1 MRFGHNG
8 ADGKERSHS
17 SSDGGTF
24 RSRPAPIAFQHPQ
37 TAQLLQSPGEAG
49 FSAENSSHVQHYGH
63 HISDW
68 SNYPDQAITSSGQ
81 FNHWDDSFIHTAVA
95 AGSRFSDIKAV
106 RFQHREDIT
115 PDILQDYAQRTG
127 AIWTEEDDKLLLG
140 LMVNQNE
147 SPAVLAD
154 LKETWLPWRNVDA
167 IRARI
172 KRQMDL
178 RKYNSN
184 DTSAEASFQHEDY
197 GHNTQGL
204 SSGTLENHTTTSSY
218 SDPGPYAFVPEQISQ
233 AFADSD
239 FFSAENEYNND
250 LMELDEYEYDEIST
264 QKNRLENA
272 TIDPQV
278 IMDTEAFVSPPEDV
292 NPSFVE
298 TKSYSAGSG
307 DNDPIIG
314 QHEDEYNITTE
325 AFLPAQQHRDDILNP
340 NVFRHVAVNP
350 GHEIAGPHYPEFTA
364 ASPSLTGP
372 STSSEQH
379 YDAFQATPQP
389 ILDNGPSDQ
398 EQHGSAAGRIVK
410 RRRRR
415 RPQAPE
421 HVLDLAKVKLAGG
434 VPIST
439 IVAEFDHVYRG
450 DSLIR
455 KLNKT
460 GWAVWSKRED
470 QRLLALQEQEGDD
483 WRKISARLAGPSRSP
498 EEVESRLDHLRQSQE
513 SGQAPAGSKRYHY
526 TDEEDDLIRLRVAEG
541 MNYVQVGREEF
552 KGLLQPRYVTGR
564 AKLINADWSR
574 ADDEKL
580 CDKYLESGAEVD
592 WGSIGKA
599 YIPERDAA
607 VVKARWNFLQK
618 RRRGKA

>member
-24 RSRPAPIAFQHPQ
+24 RSRPAPVAFQYPQ
-37 TAQLLQSPGEAG
+37 TAQFIQKSGEEG

-68 SNYPDQAITSSGQ
+68 SSYPDQAITSSGQ

-106 RFQHREDIT
+106 RFQHRQDIT
-115 PDILQDYAQRTG
+115 PDILQEYAQRTG
-127 AIWTEEDDKLLLG
+127 AMWTEEDDELLLG
-140 LMVNQNE
+140 LMVNRNE

-172 KRQMDL
+172 NRQMDL
-178 RKYNSN
+178 RRYNSN
-184 DTSAEASFQHEDY
+184 GTSAGAFFQDEHYD
-197 GHNTQGL
+197 HNTQGL
-204 SSGTLENHTTTSSY
+204 SSGTLENQMTTSSY
-218 SDPGPYAFVPEQISQ
+218 SDPDPYAFVPEQISQ
-233 AFADSD
+233 GFADSD
-239 FFSAENEYNND
+239 SFSAQNEYSND
-250 LMELDEYEYDEIST
+250 LMELDAYEHEEGST
-264 QKNRLENA
+264 QYNTLENV
-272 TIDPQV
+272 TLNPQV
-278 IMDTEAFVSPPEDV
+278 ITDTEAFVSLPEGV
-292 NPSFVE
+292 NPSFVD
-298 TKSYSAGSG
+298 TNSDSAGSG
-307 DNDPIIG
+307 DNDPLMC

-325 AFLPAQQHRDDILNP
+325 AFLPVQQYRDNALNP
-340 NVFRHVAVNP
+340 DVFRHVAVNP
-350 GHEIAGPHYPEFTA
+350 GHEIAGPPPPEFAA
-364 ASPSLTGP
+364 ASPSLAGP

-379 YDAFQATPQP
+379 YDAFQAAPQP
-389 ILDNGPSDQ
+389 MPNNGPSNQQ
-398 EQHGSAAGRIVK
+398 EHGSAAGRIVK
-410 RRRRR
+410 RRR

-455 KLNKT
+455 KLNKK

-618 RRRGKA
+618 RRRGKV